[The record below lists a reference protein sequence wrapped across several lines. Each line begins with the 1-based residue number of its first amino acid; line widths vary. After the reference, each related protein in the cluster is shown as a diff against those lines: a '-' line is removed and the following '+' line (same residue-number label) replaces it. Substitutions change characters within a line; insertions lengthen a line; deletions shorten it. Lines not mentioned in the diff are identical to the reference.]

1 MRTALTIALA
11 CGVAAPVLAQ
21 TTLIDDDFESYAL
34 DSILTGQGGWD
45 VWPGGADATVSN
57 DQAASGTQCFK
68 ANEFEVD
75 MIYRMRDGSGTPI
88 ATSGQWTFSCQTYM
102 SSSAVG
108 DFYVLLLNQFNDAD
122 PAMSNWSMQVRF
134 GTIDGIVESQFDANT
149 TDLIYDEWVPLRA
162 EIDLDADSFD
172 IYYNDVIL
180 AEDLIWSENVSGGG
194 LTQID
199 VLDLYTPNAN
209 PSYIDDVLL
218 VEADGGGCRADID
231 GDGVLTIFD
240 FLAFQN
246 AFDAGDLSIADFDGD
261 GVLTIFDFLTFQ
273 NEFDAGC
280 P

>member
-1 MRTALTIALA
+1 MRTVLSIALA
-11 CGVAAPVLAQ
+11 CGVAAPALAQ
-21 TTLIDDDFESYAL
+21 VTLIDDGFEDYTVGSAVA
-34 DSILTGQGGWD
+34 GQGGWD
-45 VWPGGADATVSN
+45 LWPGGSDAFVS
-57 DQAASGTQCFK
+57 DAQAASGSNSFLADQ
-68 ANEFEVD
+68 FEVD
-75 MIYRMRDGSGTPI
+75 VIYRMRDGAGDPI
-88 ATSGQWTFSCQTYM
+88 AQSGQWTFSCQTYV
-102 SSSAVG
+102 SSAAVG

-122 PAMSNWSMQVRF
+122 PGNSNWSMQLRL
-134 GTIDGIVESQFDANT
+134 GSIDQVVESQFDGAT
-149 TDLIYDEWVPLRA
+149 TALILDQWVPVRA

-218 VEADGGGCRADID
+218 VEVVGACRADID

-246 AFDAGDLSIADFDGD
+246 AFDAGDLLADFDGD
-261 GVLTIFDFLTFQ
+261 GALTIFDFLTFQ

>member
-1 MRTALTIALA
+1 MRTVLSIALA
-11 CGVAAPVLAQ
+11 CGVAAPALAQ

-45 VWPGGADATVSN
+45 LWPGGADATVSN
-57 DQAASGTQCFK
+57 DQAASGSQSFK
-68 ANEFEVD
+68 ANDFEVD
-75 MIYRMRDGSGTPI
+75 MIYRMRDGAGVPI
-88 ATSGQWTFSCQTYM
+88 AQSGQWTFTCQTYM
-102 SSSAVG
+102 SSSAIG
-108 DFYVLLLNQFNDAD
+108 DFYVLLLNTYNDAD
-122 PAMSNWSMQVRF
+122 PGNSNWSMQLRL
-134 GTIDGIVESQFDANT
+134 GTIDRLVESEFDGAT
-149 TDLIYDEWVPLRA
+149 TDLIVDEWVEVRA

-218 VEADGGGCRADID
+218 VEVDAGCRADID
-231 GDGVLTIFD
+231 GDGALTIFD

-246 AFDAGDLSIADFDGD
+246 AFDAGDIATADFDGD
-261 GVLTIFDFLTFQ
+261 GVLTIFDFLAFQ